1 MPLKRHARVT
11 DEPDAR
17 AVNRRPSPNRKG
29 AFREKQTMLMQTL
42 HRCVI
47 AGSTI
52 LCTALATGCVERT
65 MKITT
70 DPAGARVFLNDEEVG
85 LTPLRTSFVWY
96 GDYDIVIRKAGYRT
110 LKTNYRI
117 AAPWYQI
124 PPIDLITECFLPGT
138 IRDEHELPLYT
149 LEAEAV
155 EPAADLVE
163 RAVEMR
169 DRTLYQ
175 GE

>member
-1 MPLKRHARVT
+1 MRIQPRFLACALCVC
-11 DEPDAR
+11 
-17 AVNRRPSPNRKG
+17 AV
-29 AFREKQTMLMQTL
+29 
-42 HRCVI
+42 V
-47 AGSTI
+47 
-52 LCTALATGCVERT
+52 ALTGCVERT

-70 DPAGARVFLNDEEVG
+70 NPTGARVFLNDEEIGVS
-85 LTPLRTSFVWY
+85 PVKTSFLWY
-96 GDYDIVIRKAGYRT
+96 GDYDVVIRKPGYKT
-110 LKTNYRI
+110 LKTNYRVN
-117 AAPWYQI
+117 APWHQI

-138 IRDEHELPLYT
+138 IKDEHELPTFDLA
-149 LEAEAV
+149 AETT